1 MKTTNRLKTCV
12 SFFHRKDKP
21 AGQMFSSGFSW
32 SEAAD
37 AAADVYNGV
46 GSAF

>member
-1 MKTTNRLKTCV
+1 MKITNRFKMCV
-12 SFFHRKDKP
+12 SFSHRKDKP
-21 AGQMFSSGFSW
+21 AGQIFSSEVSW

-46 GSAF
+46 GSAS

>member
-1 MKTTNRLKTCV
+1 MKTTNRSRMCV
-12 SFFHRKDKP
+12 SFSHRKDKP
-21 AGQMFSSGFSW
+21 AGQMFSSGVSW

-46 GSAF
+46 GSAS